1 MKLYQGIILGAVVG
15 LLVGYMA
22 MPRILGG
29 QYDLNTTDFYAPV
42 TLHDTV
48 SVTGASAFTGDV
60 TMADSIVDK
69 TCYDNGTEYTV
80 VSYDSSTT
88 TATVATSTSC

>member
-22 MPRILGG
+22 IPRVLGG
-29 QYDLNTTDFYAPV
+29 QYDLNTTDFYSPV
-42 TLHDTV
+42 TFHD
-48 SVTGASAFTGDV
+48 DV
-60 TMADSIVDK
+60 TMTDSTSEDIIVDK